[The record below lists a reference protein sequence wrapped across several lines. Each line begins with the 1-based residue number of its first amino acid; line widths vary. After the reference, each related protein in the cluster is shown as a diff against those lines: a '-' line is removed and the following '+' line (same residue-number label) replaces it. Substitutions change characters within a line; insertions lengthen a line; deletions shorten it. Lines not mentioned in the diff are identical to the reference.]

1 MTEPLSP
8 AVDVPVVGAGQ
19 AGLGAAYWLTRRPW
33 LPFPKRPTYCPTRTE
48 MEPYLREYVQRLQ
61 LPVRTGVDVQ
71 RHGWEDDG
79 FVAETSAGV
88 RAARG
93 CSRPG
98 RSTAG
103 GSRLSRQ
110 ACPRRSSS
118 YLYDYRSPA
127 DVPPGDVL
135 VVGGGNSPG
144 QLAVGFAVT
153 PPGHGREPRPALA
166 SAGFAAGRR
175 LVLVDVA
182 PVGDDVTRLQ
192 PGCQLLEVLV
202 DDLAVRRPHQHDPRR
217 PPAVPARPPS
227 WSRWTGPSSRPPA
240 GVVVGIHPTT
250 SWGCSTANWPRAQA
264 HQAQPRDGRCHRRS
278 SLWSAPRPLA
288 TRRAPAP
295 RRHRHL
301 SCRQSERRPD
311 RRSVPAR
318 RTGRC
323 PHLLGPGVLELH
335 AQPLVHPVDVI
346 HVTDRSGDLLRPH
359 QLNLDARI
367 FGNEG
372 GRRGT
377 RQQDFCCT
385 RAGEART

>member
-217 PPAVPARPPS
+217 SPAVPARPPS

-240 GVVVGIHPTT
+240 GGRGRDPPDHLEGLLHGQLAQGSGPSGPAPRWPVSSAFLPVV
-250 SWGCSTANWPRAQA
+250 RAQTTGYPSCA
-264 HQAQPRDGRCHRRS
+264 RAAEAPPPELPSERTSAGPPKRSRTAYRKVPAPARARCSR
-278 SLWSAPRPLA
+278 APRPA
-288 TRRAPAP
+288 
-295 RRHRHL
+295 
-301 SCRQSERRPD
+301 SRP
-311 RRSVPAR
+311 
-318 RTGRC
+318 
-323 PHLLGPGVLELH
+323 PG
-335 AQPLVHPVDVI
+335 
-346 HVTDRSGDLLRPH
+346 
-359 QLNLDARI
+359 
-367 FGNEG
+367 
-372 GRRGT
+372 
-377 RQQDFCCT
+377 
-385 RAGEART
+385 